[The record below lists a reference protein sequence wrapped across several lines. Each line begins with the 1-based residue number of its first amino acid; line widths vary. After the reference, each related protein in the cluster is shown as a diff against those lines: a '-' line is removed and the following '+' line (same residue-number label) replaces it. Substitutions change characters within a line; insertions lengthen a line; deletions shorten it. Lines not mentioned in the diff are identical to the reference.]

1 LLTEGTPTV
10 TIHAYPLLNAPALRQ
25 PRFRAGAAQPFG
37 AVVAA
42 LRRKLRVKD
51 AALWCYVGSF
61 VPAMDEGVGALW
73 KVRFSGFDGLFCVT
87 VRNRAAMMQR
97 R

>member
-1 LLTEGTPTV
+1 VYKV

-25 PRFRAGAAQPFG
+25 SRFRAGAAQPFG

-42 LRRKLRVKD
+42 LRRKLKVGD
-51 AALWCYVGSF
+51 EGALWCYVGSF

-73 KVRFSGFDGLFCVT
+73 KVRFALGG
-87 VRNRAAMMQR
+87 R
-97 R
+97 RLAHHG